1 MHTRAAAAAAPT
13 CVAVGYTEGVYCDD
27 CKQYVSGHKEIAID
41 PDAHIWNEGEITT
54 TATCV
59 VNGVRT
65 YMCTRCGNTKDEY
78 LGKDAGNHTG
88 GTVIVNAVGALCYKD
103 GYTGDTVCAGCGA
116 TLQKGEVIPK
126 ETVPHAW
133 DQGTVTVKPTCS
145 TVGTML
151 YRCTV
156 KSCGASTEKEIP
168 TDPDAH
174 VFKVTVVGP
183 TCTEGGYTLHACTL
197 CRYGYT
203 DAETEPRGHDWGEWT
218 SCSETEHRRVCKND
232 GTHVETEAHSWNG
245 GVVTAQA
252 TCKGPGETTYSCT
265 VCSETKTET
274 IPKND
279 HNHVGGTKTVNAV
292 GALCY
297 KDGYTGDTVC
307 AGCGATLQKGEVIP
321 KETVPHAW
329 DQGTVTVKPTCST
342 VGTMLYRCTV
352 KSCGAS
358 TEKEIPTDPDAHVF
372 KVTVVGPTC
381 TEGGYTLH
389 ACTLCRYGYTDAETE
404 PRGHDWGE
412 WTSCSETEH
421 RRVCKNDGT
430 HVETEAHSWD
440 GGEIT
445 VPPTCTADGEKTYT
459 CTVCGGIST
468 ETLPAPGHAFNEW
481 HVTKPATTEEEGE
494 ETRECE
500 NCNETETRI
509 LPKLPAPDVM
519 PGDVDGDGRITAG
532 DARLA
537 LRRAVDLETYAE
549 GSKEFLACDVDKN
562 GTVTAGDA
570 RMILRAA
577 VDLEDPRTW

>member
-41 PDAHIWNEGEITT
+41 PDAHSWNEGKITTTATCVVKGVRTYTCTLCGNTKEEDLGTDAGNHVHTRAAAAAAPTCVAVGYTEGVYCDDCKQYVSGHKEIAIDPDAHSWNEGEITT

-197 CRYGYT
+197 CR
-203 DAETEPRGHDWGEWT
+203 
-218 SCSETEHRRVCKND
+218 C
-232 GTHVETEAHSWNG
+232 
-245 GVVTAQA
+245 
-252 TCKGPGETTYSCT
+252 
-265 VCSETKTET
+265 
-274 IPKND
+274 
-279 HNHVGGTKTVNAV
+279 
-292 GALCY
+292 
-297 KDGYTGDTVC
+297 
-307 AGCGATLQKGEVIP
+307 
-321 KETVPHAW
+321 
-329 DQGTVTVKPTCST
+329 
-342 VGTMLYRCTV
+342 
-352 KSCGAS
+352 
-358 TEKEIPTDPDAHVF
+358 
-372 KVTVVGPTC
+372 
-381 TEGGYTLH
+381 
-389 ACTLCRYGYTDAETE
+389 GYTDAETE

-459 CTVCGGIST
+459 CTVCGGTAT